1 MNDTECTTQLYLF
14 QPQNRQSVEG
24 RFDGGRLSSDAGSI
38 LVREVER
45 GSRIIKRFAECFQ
58 DHRDPRFTVHPV
70 EQLVGQRVYGL
81 ICGHEDV
88 NDHEQLRQDPIFQ
101 VLVGKAEELLA
112 GKSTLNRLELSTEA
126 VTKYKKIVC
135 DEKKVDQLLLDVF
148 LESEPRR
155 VRRKAARIIL
165 DFDATDV
172 LLHGNQEGKFFHGY
186 YGDYCY
192 LPLYIFCGDHLLMA
206 RLRRSNIDASA
217 GTVEELERII
227 PLIRKKYPNAE
238 IVVRA
243 DSAFAREAIMSW
255 CEENKVEY
263 LFGIAKNERLNAEIA
278 KELAEVEKLF
288 CDTQKPVR
296 LFKELSYRT
305 LDSWSR
311 SRRVIA
317 KAEYLEKGP
326 NPRFIVTSLSKKT
339 ADAVALYEEWYC
351 KRGDMENRIK
361 EQFSLFADRL
371 STETMRANQIR
382 LYFSAV
388 AYLLMTELRRKALT
402 GTALEHAQIS
412 TIRDKLIKLAARVT
426 VSVRRIYL
434 SFASSFPYRQLFHVA
449 YLRLAQT

>member
-1 MNDTECTTQLYLF
+1 
-14 QPQNRQSVEG
+14 
-24 RFDGGRLSSDAGSI
+24 
-38 LVREVER
+38 
-45 GSRIIKRFAECFQ
+45 
-58 DHRDPRFTVHPV
+58 
-70 EQLVGQRVYGL
+70 
-81 ICGHEDV
+81 
-88 NDHEQLRQDPIFQ
+88 
-101 VLVGKAEELLA
+101 
-112 GKSTLNRLELSTEA
+112 
-126 VTKYKKIVC
+126 
-135 DEKKVDQLLLDVF
+135 
-148 LESEPRR
+148 
-155 VRRKAARIIL
+155 
-165 DFDATDV
+165 
-172 LLHGNQEGKFFHGY
+172 
-186 YGDYCY
+186 
-192 LPLYIFCGDHLLMA
+192 
-206 RLRRSNIDASA
+206 
-217 GTVEELERII
+217 
-227 PLIRKKYPNAE
+227 
-238 IVVRA
+238 
-243 DSAFAREAIMSW
+243 MSW
-255 CEENKVEY
+255 CEKNKVGY

-278 KELAEVEKLF
+278 KELAEAEKLF

-326 NPRFIVTSLSKKT
+326 NPRFIVTSLSKKA